1 LSFQRGLATTAL
13 RHRYQCA
20 IRIDCDRLEPGAVIE
35 PIRGE

>member
-1 LSFQRGLATTAL
+1 LSFHRGLATTAL

-20 IRIDCDRLEPGAVIE
+20 MRIDCGRLKPGAVIE